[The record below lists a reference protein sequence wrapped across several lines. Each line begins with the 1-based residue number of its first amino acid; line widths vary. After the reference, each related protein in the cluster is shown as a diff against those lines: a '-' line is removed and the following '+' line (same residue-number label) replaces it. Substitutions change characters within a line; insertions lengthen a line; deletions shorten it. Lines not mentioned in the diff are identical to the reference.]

1 MNRKRNSIEKWI
13 KKKNTLGNT
22 YQTCFFGSPR
32 GGAKLKKKPQKKEK
46 RRESNRWSEMERKSL
61 RMWRRRRVI
70 FWSIRRVHVADN
82 KPKKKKKRGA
92 RRSELKKMQSID
104 SLWRRFHCIVIYFY
118 FLFFLFIFFLRYLIF
133 FGEWRSIDD
142 GPLISFDWIDF
153 IWLNRRHG
161 SGLAPFCDHKNTL
174 RLDQIQSDLRK
185 PGKTQ

>member
-32 GGAKLKKKPQKKEK
+32 GGAKLKKKTQKKEK

-82 KPKKKKKRGA
+82 KTKKKKKR
-92 RRSELKKMQSID
+92 SPSIRVKENAINRLSVAPI
-104 SLWRRFHCIVIYFY
+104 SLYCYL
-118 FLFFLFIFFLRYLIF
+118 FLFFIFFIYF
-133 FGEWRSIDD
+133 FFCVTSSSSVNGGQSMTDHWFLSIE
-142 GPLISFDWIDF
+142 LISFDWIAGMEAD
-153 IWLNRRHG
+153 WLH
-161 SGLAPFCDHKNTL
+161 FVT
-174 RLDQIQSDLRK
+174 I
-185 PGKTQ
+185 KTH